1 MEYELMKKS
10 TKIFLIIIITIILT
24 LVGLFFYAFKIE
36 PFNLNVNDVDIS
48 QNKTSSIKLVQFSD
62 THIKPDFTHE
72 NFQKVVDIINQQNA
86 DIVVFTGDLYDDAP
100 AYSDDK
106 NIIKLLKGINA
117 KYGKFAVYGNHD
129 YFSNSSTD
137 SMDGYSKIMKQSDF
151 KLLKNQSK
159 TVLIK
164 EKKLFIAGL
173 NCDDELDNSHST
185 NFADPSN
192 KNSDY
197 NILLSHKPSTYEKYK
212 EFDYNLILV
221 GHTHG
226 GQIKIP
232 FISFHGGKKHCGGFF
247 AGLYDLGPNKKLYT
261 NIGIGTTRIS
271 ARFRAVPEIS
281 VFDLPV

>member
-1 MEYELMKKS
+1 MKKS
-10 TKIFLIIIITIILT
+10 IKIFLSIIITIMIVLA
-24 LVGLFFYAFKIE
+24 GLFFYAFRIE
-36 PFNLNVNDVDIS
+36 PFNINVNDVNIAQD
-48 QNKTSSIKLVQFSD
+48 KTSSVKLVQFSD

-72 NFQKVVDIINQQNA
+72 NFQKVVDMINQQNA

-100 AYSDDK
+100 RYSDDK
-106 NIIKLLKGINA
+106 NIVALLKSIDA

-129 YFSNSSTD
+129 NFSYSSTD
-137 SMDGYSKIMKQSDF
+137 NIDGYSKIMKQSDF
-151 KLLKNQSK
+151 TLLKNQSK
-159 TVLIK
+159 MIEIN
-164 EKKLFIAGL
+164 EKRLFVTGL
-173 NCDDELDNSHST
+173 NCDDECDNSHSKD
-185 NFADPSN
+185 FADPSN

-212 EFDYNLILV
+212 EFDYNLILA

-232 FISFHGGKKHCGGFF
+232 FISFHGGKDQCAGFF

-261 NIGIGTTRIS
+261 NIGIGTTIIS

-281 VFDLPV
+281 VFNLPV